1 MKGGFLV
8 INGLRFMDRSCFPV
22 ITFIFAWVDFHP
34 CFAFNANQDL
44 QCALLLELF
53 EETCLQH
60 SIRIQLIVND

>member
-1 MKGGFLV
+1 
-8 INGLRFMDRSCFPV
+8 MDRSCFPV

-34 CFAFNANQDL
+34 CVAFNANQDL
-44 QCALLLELF
+44 QYALLLELF